1 MKKIIQIILLI
12 TLIFLLNEFYD
23 RYFKE
28 NDEIKVDNKIS
39 ETPSVSQNNNNTI
52 QNLEYNISI
61 NEDNNYKL
69 SSKISEIVYEDNVEL
84 IKMFEVKAT
93 FTDKNQT
100 KVTITS
106 DEAIYNNENY
116 NTIFKKNV
124 IVKYLNNFIY
134 GDILNLDVEKSIM
147 IVSGNVKYRGLNS
160 ELIADNIKLDLITKK
175 IDIFMDKK
183 NKKVVINTNK

>member
-160 ELIADNIKLDLITKK
+160 ELIADNIKLELITKK

>member
-1 MKKIIQIILLI
+1 M
-12 TLIFLLNEFYD
+12 LNEFYD